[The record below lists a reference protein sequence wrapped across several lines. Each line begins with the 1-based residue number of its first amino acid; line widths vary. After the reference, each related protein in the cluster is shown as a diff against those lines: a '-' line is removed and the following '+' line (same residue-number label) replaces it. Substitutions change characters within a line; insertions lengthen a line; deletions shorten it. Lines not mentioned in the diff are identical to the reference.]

1 MRRIPAIFALPLL
14 LASACADRTTAPLTP
29 AEETLE
35 QVIASA
41 SPAATTIAS
50 GVPGTIRGLGA
61 LPPELRLTREQH
73 ATIRALLEAHGAAL
87 EADRAALRAIMEEVA
102 AARQAGKTHAEVAAI
117 MAKAAPIM
125 ERIAAA
131 HAALE
136 TELLAVL
143 TPAQREWL
151 AAYAKRCDLATMR
164 LTAAQRAQVD
174 SLRHAF
180 ETANRADL
188 DLVASVMAQARAAHA
203 GGASRTE
210 IQAILKTAAPAL
222 ERLAAARA
230 ELQARINAVLTEE
243 QRNCR

>member
-1 MRRIPAIFALPLL
+1 MRRVLAAMALPLL
-14 LASACADRTTAPLTP
+14 LATACSDRTTAPATV
-29 AEETLE
+29 ADETLE

-41 SPAATTIAS
+41 SPAANMIAS
-50 GVPGTIRGLGA
+50 GVPATMRGLGA
-61 LPPELRLTREQH
+61 LPPALRLTREQQ

-87 EADRAALRAIMEEVA
+87 ETDRAALRAVMEEVA
-102 AARQAGKTHAEVAAI
+102 AARHSGKTQAEIAAI
-117 MAKAAPIM
+117 MSKAAPIM

-136 TELLAVL
+136 VELVAVL
-143 TPAQREWL
+143 TPAQRDWL
-151 AAYAKRCDLATMR
+151 ASYTKRCDLAAMR

-180 ETANRADL
+180 EAANRADL
-188 DLVASVMAQARAAHA
+188 DLVASAMTQARAAHA
-203 GGASRTE
+203 AGASRTE
-210 IQAILKTAAPAL
+210 IQAILRTAAPAF

-230 ELQARINAVLTEE
+230 ELQARINALLSDE